1 MKAFNSTFLSEA
13 KKAIAS
19 PVRDMTQLCGG
30 IDHKPLTQI
39 QIKKLVAQQKAEK
52 KRRREK
58 KEWEDF
64 LFNKDRIPSK

>member
-13 KKAIAS
+13 KQAITS
-19 PVRDMTQLCGG
+19 PIRDMTQLCGG
-30 IDHKPLTQI
+30 IDRKPLTKI
-39 QIKKLVAQQKAEK
+39 QIKKLIAEQKAEK

-64 LFNKDRIPSK
+64 LFNKDRTPYK